1 MIQLYADENVDDRII
16 RGLRLRGIDIITAV
30 EAGMTGKADAEQLS
44 YASLNSRVLLTSDQD
59 FIEMH
64 PRWIREGRQ
73 HAGIIYYSQ
82 YHVTVGTCIWGV
94 KLVLDVLSP
103 EEMQNHLEFIPT

>member
-30 EAGMTGKADAEQLS
+30 EAGMTGKPDSEQLS
-44 YASLNSRVLLTSDQD
+44 HASSDGRVLLTSDQD
-59 FIEMH
+59 FLELH
-64 PRWIREGRQ
+64 PRWIQEGRR

-82 YHVTVGTCIWGV
+82 YRVTVGTCIWGV
-94 KLVLDVLSP
+94 KLIIDLLSP
-103 EEMQNHLEFIPT
+103 EEMQNHLEFIPM